1 VPIVRYR
8 DLDDIGLLLL
18 EQFGEVAVA
27 RGRLAGLV
35 ALGGRLLI
43 RRQALA
49 VGVSERD
56 DLDVIH
62 LHQAEEVA
70 LPYQPEPT
78 RATRRLGSAALAPIR
93 GGWPRWRGRSCDGC
107 GDCLTSAISCREP
120 LAQQGSLILRINASE
135 SRVEG
140 SALYAEAT
148 TEASAALRDGA
159 TFLVTVIN
167 GSSQHRCHRHYPDS
181 P

>member
-1 VPIVRYR
+1 MPIVRYR

-62 LHQAEEVA
+62 LH
-70 LPYQPEPT
+70 
-78 RATRRLGSAALAPIR
+78 
-93 GGWPRWRGRSCDGC
+93 
-107 GDCLTSAISCREP
+107 
-120 LAQQGSLILRINASE
+120 
-135 SRVEG
+135 
-140 SALYAEAT
+140 
-148 TEASAALRDGA
+148 
-159 TFLVTVIN
+159 
-167 GSSQHRCHRHYPDS
+167 
-181 P
+181 